1 MQSPVARV
9 RAEATRVKI
18 FWHAYPMRS
27 YAYHEALH
35 AFRLALYACDGER
48 YR

>member
-9 RAEATRVKI
+9 QAEAIPVKI
-18 FWHAYPMRS
+18 FWYVCQKRL

-35 AFRLALYACDGER
+35 AFRPALYAYGAER